1 MKKPDWQ
8 ATFRNLPEIPSHKMW
23 REGSKT
29 TLEQDIVFKYLEQ
42 KPITKEEEQIFTEL
56 TDFYIQLKEDL
67 KMLDYS
73 TFNETDFENFKNY
86 ITYAFNYNVLIS
98 NQLTIPRTYRL
109 VVNEWVTGKNERIK
123 DINFLKYPSL
133 EIVKKANKYNR
144 ANTKNTTVFYTTE
157 CIDTALKEIK
167 PPKNKL
173 ITVGMWIPNKNK
185 KFTSYPISHSEEAI
199 KANIGVAKATQAFDK
214 IAENNSKMIM
224 DFLRHYFTLLGS
236 EFTKTVNNH
245 LEYYISALFSE
256 RILQKSEEPDNDFR
270 FECIIYPSVGNKFE
284 TDNLAILPDVI
295 DNDFILSK
303 VYEFEIEE
311 TLYENSI
318 PKNTNPEKVTL
329 AKIKNGFVTKKIIDN
344 KKIDW

>member
-8 ATFRNLPEIPSHKMW
+8 STFRNLPEIPIHKMW
-23 REGSKT
+23 KKGSQT
-29 TLEQDIVFKYLEQ
+29 TLEQDIVFNYLE
-42 KPITKEEEQIFTEL
+42 KRTISKENEQIFKEL
-56 TDFYIQLKEDL
+56 TNFYIELNKELKI
-67 KMLDYS
+67 LDYA
-73 TFNETDFENFKNY
+73 TFNTTDFENFKNY

-98 NQLTIPRTYRL
+98 NDLTIQRTYRL

-123 DINFLKYPSL
+123 NIDFLKYPSL

-144 ANTKNTTVFYTTE
+144 ANTQNTSIFYTTE
-157 CIDTALKEIK
+157 CIDTALKEIE

-173 ITVGMWIPNKNK
+173 VTVGMWIPNKKK
-185 KFTSYPISHSEEAI
+185 KFTSYPITHSEDAI

-214 IAENNSKMIM
+214 IAEYNSKIIM
-224 DFLRHYFTLLGS
+224 DFLRHYFVLLGS
-236 EFTKTVNNH
+236 EFTKPVNNH

-256 RILQKSEEPDNDFR
+256 RILQKPTEPNNDFK

-295 DNDFILSK
+295 DNDFALAK

-311 TLYENSI
+311 SYYENEI
-318 PKNTNPEKVTL
+318 LKKNNPEKITL

-344 KKIDW
+344 KIIDW